1 MNIAEKLAAL
11 LAEAAA
17 RHILPRFRALA
28 AGDIVEKSPGELVT
42 AADRTA
48 EAFLTPA
55 LAALVPGSRVA
66 GEEAVAADATLLHG
80 LDRGLVWVLDPLDG
94 TANFARGV
102 EPFAVMACLLRD
114 GVPVMAGIHDPMAG
128 ITHLAEHG
136 GGAWRN
142 GVRLRVGPAP
152 TDAAGVTAALFTK
165 FLPDDLRAA
174 VPERAKAFG
183 RIVPGKNCAG
193 AEYPALLDGDR
204 HVAIFWRTL
213 PWDHAPGLL
222 LLHEAGGSVTRLDG
236 APYHPADDRKGL
248 LVARTPLLAEVARG
262 VLLP

>member
-1 MNIAEKLAAL
+1 MTVADRLAGL
-11 LAEAAA
+11 LVAAA
-17 RHILPRFRALA
+17 ADHIVPRYRALA
-28 AGDIVEKSPGELVT
+28 ATDIAEKSPGEVVT
-42 AADRTA
+42 AADHAA

-55 LAALVPGSRVA
+55 LAALVPGSRVV
-66 GEEAVAADATLLHG
+66 GEEAAAADPALLRG
-80 LDRGLVWVLDPLDG
+80 LDHGAVWVLDPLDG
-94 TANFARGV
+94 TANFARGAA
-102 EPFAVMACLLRD
+102 PFAVMACLLRD

-128 ITHLAEHG
+128 VTHLAERG
-136 GGAWRN
+136 RGAWRN

-152 TDAAGVTAALFTK
+152 MDAAGVTAALFTK

-193 AEYPALLDGDR
+193 AEYPALLYGDR

-222 LLHEAGGSVTRLDG
+222 LLQEAGGSVTRLDG

-248 LVARTPLLAEVARG
+248 LVARTPQLAEVARR